1 VNLLRGDGPPLV
13 VGHRGAA
20 ALAPEN
26 TLASLAAA
34 VEAGADLVEFDVGA
48 GLTLAHSTSE
58 VPDAP
63 ASLDDA
69 LELLAGSDAGVHVDL
84 KLAGIERAVVDAVR
98 RHGLERR
105 ALVSAAHAGWL
116 RAAAAAGPEL
126 PRAIGY
132 PRDRY
137 GVSRRR
143 WPAPVVSAASAAA
156 RAAMPLRVPSLLRLA
171 RANVLSLHHGLVTRA
186 VVDAAHRR
194 GAPVLVWT
202 ANEPALVERLDA
214 AGVDGIVSDDP
225 RMVARTLGTL
235 RP

>member
-34 VEAGADLVEFDVGA
+34 VDAGADLVEFDVGA
-48 GLTLAHSTSE
+48 GLTLAHSETE
-58 VPDAP
+58 VPHAP

-69 LELLAGSDAGVHVDL
+69 LEFLAGSTAGAHVDL
-84 KLAGIERAVVDAVR
+84 KLGGLERSVVDAVR

-105 ALVSAAHAGWL
+105 ALVSAAHARWL
-116 RAAAAAGPEL
+116 RAVAAAGPEL
-126 PRAIGY
+126 ALAIGY

-143 WPAPVVSAASAAA
+143 WPGPAVSAASAAA

-171 RANVLSLHHGLVTRA
+171 HANVVSLHHGLVTRA
-186 VVDAAHRR
+186 VVDAAHRC
-194 GAPVLVWT
+194 GAPVLAWT
-202 ANEPALVERLDA
+202 VNEPGLVERLDA
-214 AGVDGIVSDDP
+214 AGIDGIISDDP
-225 RMVARTLGTL
+225 GMVARTLGTL